1 MSQTVD
7 TLILWVSVFADTYT
21 SMYLHAFESD
31 VTFGATF
38 FGDMLFWLCQ
48 LI

>member
-1 MSQTVD
+1 MD
-7 TLILWVSVFADTYT
+7 TLAVWVVVFADTYH

-38 FGDMLFWLCQ
+38 FGDMLFWAVQ
-48 LI
+48 LVR